1 MTGCISIWVKNLANV
16 ANVAG
21 WVRRKGTTL
30 GAVFLLVGQVY
41 ISLSLVF
48 FFFYLSPSF
57 PPSTDLCV
65 RVPLRP
71 SFCTANAA
79 VRHTHESVAKTFL
92 AKKYFRT

>member
-48 FFFYLSPSF
+48 FFISRLHFLHRLICVCECPSVHLSVLQM
-57 PPSTDLCV
+57 PPSD
-65 RVPLRP
+65 
-71 SFCTANAA
+71 
-79 VRHTHESVAKTFL
+79 THMKAWPKHF
-92 AKKYFRT
+92 

>member
-30 GAVFLLVGQVY
+30 GAVFLLVGRVY

-48 FFFYLSPSF
+48 FFFLSLAFISSIELICVCECPSVRLSVLQM
-57 PPSTDLCV
+57 PPSDTHMKA
-65 RVPLRP
+65 RP
-71 SFCTANAA
+71 KHF
-79 VRHTHESVAKTFL
+79 
-92 AKKYFRT
+92 